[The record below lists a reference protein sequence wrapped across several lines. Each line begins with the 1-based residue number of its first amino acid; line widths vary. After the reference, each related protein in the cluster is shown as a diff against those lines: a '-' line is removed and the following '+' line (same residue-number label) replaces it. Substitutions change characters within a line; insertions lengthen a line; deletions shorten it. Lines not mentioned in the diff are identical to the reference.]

1 MHFFSLNRAILFGV
15 LWCLSFCSLADKC
28 IVTLGVSETDYR
40 PYSWVDEER
49 RAQGLNIELMNSLA
63 AKSSCE
69 LKVKVFKWNE
79 LLLAFKHNEID
90 TLVTSLSPFADTV
103 KGHDLLQIPITT
115 MFYGNFYVRK
125 NSLEIESEEDLYDK
139 EVIVLEGST
148 SSDYVRNRLR
158 EKYNV
163 KIISYRSTEEAIKA
177 LSEGKGDVGIFSLT
191 AVRNAV
197 ESEHVNNLKLSGAA
211 FLPASYGFIFHRENM
226 NLFLKLK
233 EHLGF
238 AFGIDNYSEKVN
250 TWSSTYNAIGENQR
264 NFLIFTILFIL
275 IFLFIITYNHMLE
288 VKVKDRTKK
297 LKLEIEHRKA
307 LEKEHFLIKEQ
318 SMSIAKL
325 AALGEMASCVAHEI
339 NNPTA
344 LIIHNMSSI
353 KRRFSNLV
361 SLTPESL
368 DKNVIISQVKDN
380 CLIIEDSLN
389 RTVKSIEQLKKIG
402 GDYCESKKIVDI
414 CSSLRTAL
422 ELTKYY
428 VGKYTLNLNVNIP
441 DEECYVL
448 CAENTVE
455 QIAINLI
462 QNACHALKNQDGVI
476 ECGVITEVV
485 DDKECCSLYVNDT
498 GIGISESGL
507 KLIFKPFYTS
517 RRGQGGTGL
526 GLSIV
531 SRLVKENDAKIEVIS
546 SAGNGTRVSVLF
558 NKVKSDS

>member
-1 MHFFSLNRAILFGV
+1 MNIFTLNRTILFVV
-15 LWCLSFCSLADKC
+15 LWCFSFFSFAGKC

-40 PYSWVDEER
+40 PYSWVDKER
-49 RAQGLNIELMNSLA
+49 GAQGLNIELMNSLA

-69 LKVKVFKWNE
+69 LKIKVFKWNE
-79 LLLAFKHNEID
+79 LLLAFERNEID

-125 NSLEIESEEDLYDK
+125 NSPAIESEEDLYDK
-139 EVIVLEGST
+139 EAIVLEGST
-148 SSDYVRNRLR
+148 SSDYVRNRLSKR
-158 EKYNV
+158 YNV
-163 KIISYRSTEEAIKA
+163 KIISYSSTEEAIQA

-197 ESEHVNNLKLSGAA
+197 ESENVSNLKLSGAI
-211 FLPASYGFIFHRENM
+211 FLPASYGFIFHSENI
-226 NLFLKLK
+226 NLFLMLK

-250 TWSSTYNAIGENQR
+250 AWSSAYNSIDDNQR
-264 NFLIFTILFIL
+264 KFLFFTIIFIFV
-275 IFLFIITYNHMLE
+275 FLSIITYNYMLE
-288 VKVKDRTKK
+288 ARVKDRTKK
-297 LKLEIEHRKA
+297 LKLEIEHREA

-325 AALGEMASCVAHEI
+325 AALGEMAACVAHEI

-344 LIIHNMSSI
+344 LIIHNISFI
-353 KRRFSNLV
+353 KRRFSKLASMV
-361 SLTPESL
+361 HDDS
-368 DKNVIISQVKDN
+368 DKNIVISQVEDN
-380 CLIIEDSLN
+380 FRIIEDSLS
-389 RTVKSIEQLKKIG
+389 RTIKSVEQLKKVG
-402 GDYCESKKIVDI
+402 GDYCERKETVDL
-414 CSSLRTAL
+414 CCSLRTAL

-428 VGKYTLNLNVNIP
+428 VGKYTLNFIINIP
-441 DEECYVL
+441 YEKLYIH

-462 QNACHALKNQDGVI
+462 QNACHALKNKDDVI
-476 ECGVITEVV
+476 ECGVTTDVV
-485 DDKECCSLYVNDT
+485 DGKEYYTLYVSDT
-498 GIGISESGL
+498 GTGIPESDL

-517 RRGQGGTGL
+517 RRGHGGTGL

-546 SAGNGTRVSVLF
+546 SALNGTRVSVLF
-558 NKVKSDS
+558 NTMKWDR